1 MRVALFGGS
10 FNPPHV
16 GHVMVVSWLLSA
28 GKADQVWLVPTG
40 THPFGKDLAPFADRV
55 AMAAAAI
62 TIFGDR
68 ARVEP
73 IEGEREGTTY
83 TIDTVELLR
92 AKHPDVR
99 FSLVVGTDVM
109 HDRPKWKEFD
119 RLVTLVELLPVR
131 RAGVAGSEVED
142 PANPSPLFPEV
153 SSTDI
158 RSRISEGKPIAG
170 LVPDRVAERIRERNL
185 YARSPTPQ
193 R

>member
-28 GKADQVWLVPTG
+28 GKADQVWLLPTG
-40 THPFGKDLAPFADRV
+40 THPFGKALAPFADRV
-55 AMAAAAI
+55 AMGAAAV
-62 TIFGDR
+62 TLFGDR
-68 ARVEP
+68 ARVDS

-92 AKHPDVR
+92 AKHPGTR

-109 HDRPKWKEFD
+109 NERHRWKEFD
-119 RLVTLVELLPVR
+119 RLLTLVDLVPVR
-131 RAGVAGSEVED
+131 RAGVAGAETED

-153 SSTDI
+153 SSSDV
-158 RSRISEGKPIAG
+158 RARIAEGRPVGG
-170 LVPDRVAERIRERNL
+170 LVPERVLAIVNERKL
-185 YARSPTPQ
+185 YRG

>member
-16 GHVMVVSWLLSA
+16 GHVMVVSWLLAARSA
-28 GKADQVWLVPTG
+28 QAEQVWLLPTG
-40 THPFGKDLAPFADRV
+40 SHPFGKTLAPFADRV
-55 AMAAAAI
+55 AMAAAAMSV
-62 TIFGDR
+62 FGDR
-68 ARVEP
+68 VRVES
-73 IEGEREGTTY
+73 IEGDREGTTY

-92 AKHPDVR
+92 AKHPGVR

-119 RLVTLVELLPVR
+119 RLVTLVDLLPVR
-131 RAGVAGSEVED
+131 RAGVAGSEVDD

-158 RSRISEGKPIAG
+158 RQRLVEGKSIDG
-170 LVPDRVAERIRERNL
+170 LVPDRVREIIRSRNL
-185 YARSPTPQ
+185 YAAARL
-193 R
+193 

>member
-28 GKADQVWLVPTG
+28 GKADRVWLLPTG
-40 THPFGKDLAPFADRV
+40 THAFGKVLAPFADRV
-55 AMAAAAI
+55 AMAGAAI
-62 TIFGDR
+62 TLFGDR

-92 AKHPDVR
+92 ARHPDVR

-119 RLVTLVELLPVR
+119 RLVTLVDLLPVR
-131 RAGVAGSEVED
+131 RAGVAGSEVDD

-153 SSTDI
+153 SSTDV
-158 RSRISEGKPIAG
+158 RTRIAQRKPVAG
-170 LVPDRVAERIRERNL
+170 LVPAAVLAIVDERGL
-185 YARSPTPQ
+185 YR
-193 R
+193 